1 MPNTS
6 APHSTHLKSK
16 RCAAAGL
23 PAPASRVAERPH
35 PLGAWTTAPLP
46 GDAAPDQQAPPELQ
60 GFTPEGGGQV

>member
-1 MPNTS
+1 
-6 APHSTHLKSK
+6 
-16 RCAAAGL
+16 L